1 MNLILMQSGFP
12 PVIIP
17 VEARSDYY
25 DTLNAANHG
34 NLRPFIRFIARQT
47 DTTLQV
53 RFFFFFFYW
62 KVSFQLEF
70 V

>member
-25 DTLNAANHG
+25 DTLNAANRG
-34 NLRPFIRFIARQT
+34 NLRPFIRFIAHQT

-53 RFFFFFFYW
+53 RFFMLE
-62 KVSFQLEF
+62 SNFQL
-70 V
+70 VG